1 MSFSHPPSN
10 LAAPARVGVPD
21 MHEREAGADLRV
33 PERAHHLS
41 RMPRQV
47 GSASKV
53 PFLQGKDA
61 RSAAEKRCHRE
72 NDRQVDDALL
82 HD

>member
-1 MSFSHPPSN
+1 
-10 LAAPARVGVPD
+10 

-47 GSASKV
+47 ASASKV
-53 PFLQGKDA
+53 PLMQGKDA

-72 NDRQVDDALL
+72 NDRQVADKLIGD
-82 HD
+82 